1 MTLKRV
7 PSLAQKDLLDI
18 QQLLKQAHARAN
30 EIEAEGQSVR
40 PALDALE
47 GQVTAAAAQLA
58 AASAAAAL
66 ELRLAQD
73 AALQAQRRTDEL
85 EAVTRVEGERDLAHI
100 QKLTDALAAAE
111 AARGAAEEA
120 AAAQK
125 RRAHEDEKR
134 HGTKTASI
142 RLKADKEVKRAQD
155 EAASAL
161 ARATTAEAVA
171 AGFTAREDSLQKALA
186 AAQAA
191 RKDEAERA
199 AAVLKAAQKR
209 EKKLQE
215 QLVAAKTGTVAEAA
229 AGRATK
235 ATLARAVREAEAE
248 AATAAVKAT
257 EVGSP
262 QWQRRWKGYAAAR
275 DGSGTPAPSPLR
287 PAPTAPTPTAAAAA
301 GAAAHPLV
309 DPAAPAAADEAL
321 VAAAPAAEVEDP
333 RVAALEQQLAECQRA
348 LLEGRQLRLSERARA
363 RDAAER
369 EHAGEVEAAS
379 ASAALAAHELAAA
392 AHAEC
397 ESLRAAL
404 RDAEATIAVQRGVLS
419 EVVARERVV
428 VSTLGADVRSLERR
442 LASARAHAIRGA
454 TLLQQRVD
462 KSEREAAHAVKVAQR
477 AAKHAAKSGGEG
489 KAAARAEL
497 IETREALAA
506 MREALA
512 ECEREREAAEAAASA
527 ATARLER
534 YRAAQLSGGR
544 DDAERRR
551 DAAVRSRDEQIAA
564 MTRLGLI
571 NQVAAQ
577 I

>member
-1 MTLKRV
+1 M
-7 PSLAQKDLLDI
+7 
-18 QQLLKQAHARAN
+18 
-30 EIEAEGQSVR
+30 
-40 PALDALE
+40 
-47 GQVTAAAAQLA
+47 
-58 AASAAAAL
+58 
-66 ELRLAQD
+66 
-73 AALQAQRRTDEL
+73 
-85 EAVTRVEGERDLAHI
+85 
-100 QKLTDALAAAE
+100 
-111 AARGAAEEA
+111 
-120 AAAQK
+120 
-125 RRAHEDEKR
+125 
-134 HGTKTASI
+134 
-142 RLKADKEVKRAQD
+142 
-155 EAASAL
+155 
-161 ARATTAEAVA
+161 
-171 AGFTAREDSLQKALA
+171 
-186 AAQAA
+186 
-191 RKDEAERA
+191 
-199 AAVLKAAQKR
+199 
-209 EKKLQE
+209 
-215 QLVAAKTGTVAEAA
+215 
-229 AGRATK
+229 
-235 ATLARAVREAEAE
+235 
-248 AATAAVKAT
+248 
-257 EVGSP
+257 
-262 QWQRRWKGYAAAR
+262 
-275 DGSGTPAPSPLR
+275 
-287 PAPTAPTPTAAAAA
+287 
-301 GAAAHPLV
+301 
-309 DPAAPAAADEAL
+309 
-321 VAAAPAAEVEDP
+321 EDP

-551 DAAVRSRDEQIAA
+551 DAALRSRDEQIAA

>member
-1 MTLKRV
+1 M
-7 PSLAQKDLLDI
+7 
-18 QQLLKQAHARAN
+18 
-30 EIEAEGQSVR
+30 
-40 PALDALE
+40 
-47 GQVTAAAAQLA
+47 
-58 AASAAAAL
+58 
-66 ELRLAQD
+66 
-73 AALQAQRRTDEL
+73 
-85 EAVTRVEGERDLAHI
+85 
-100 QKLTDALAAAE
+100 
-111 AARGAAEEA
+111 
-120 AAAQK
+120 
-125 RRAHEDEKR
+125 
-134 HGTKTASI
+134 
-142 RLKADKEVKRAQD
+142 
-155 EAASAL
+155 
-161 ARATTAEAVA
+161 
-171 AGFTAREDSLQKALA
+171 
-186 AAQAA
+186 
-191 RKDEAERA
+191 
-199 AAVLKAAQKR
+199 
-209 EKKLQE
+209 
-215 QLVAAKTGTVAEAA
+215 
-229 AGRATK
+229 K

-287 PAPTAPTPTAAAAA
+287 PAPTAPTPTAAAA

>member
-1 MTLKRV
+1 M
-7 PSLAQKDLLDI
+7 AQKDLLDI

-134 HGTKTASI
+134 HGTKTAAI

-171 AGFTAREDSLQKALA
+171 AGFDAREDSLQKALV

-215 QLVAAKTGTVAEAA
+215 QLVAAKKGTAAEAA
-229 AGRATK
+229 SGRAVK

-287 PAPTAPTPTAAAAA
+287 PAPTPPAAAAA

-551 DAAVRSRDEQIAA
+551 DAALRSRDEQLAA

>member
-215 QLVAAKTGTVAEAA
+215 QLVAAKKGTAAEAA
-229 AGRATK
+229 SGRAVK

-287 PAPTAPTPTAAAAA
+287 PAPTPTAAAAA
-301 GAAAHPLV
+301 AVAHPLV

-477 AAKHAAKSGGEG
+477 AAKHAAKSGGES

-512 ECEREREAAEAAASA
+512 ECEREREAAEATASA

>member
-215 QLVAAKTGTVAEAA
+215 QLVAAKKGTAAEAA
-229 AGRATK
+229 SGRAVK

-287 PAPTAPTPTAAAAA
+287 PAPTAPTPTAAAA

-309 DPAAPAAADEAL
+309 DPAPPAAADEAL

-534 YRAAQLSGGR
+534 YRATQLSGGR

-551 DAAVRSRDEQIAA
+551 DAALRSRDEQLAA